1 MHVIDQLQLKQLDS
15 YINIHSQEN
24 RKKKKKMVISH
35 VSFD

>member
-15 YINIHSQEN
+15 YINIQSQEN
-24 RKKKKKMVISH
+24 RKKKKKMISH